1 MAVKS
6 YVVFGLGKF
15 GSSVAVS
22 LYRDG
27 CEVLAIDLD
36 PDLVEGI
43 ANEVTYAVRA
53 NVIDPEVFKNLGLE
67 NMDGA
72 VVAIGDNIEAS
83 VMATILSKEAGIPYV
98 LAKASSRTHEL
109 VLHKVG
115 ADQVVYPERDMGSR
129 VARNMVFGRFMDTF
143 ELSDKYSLVEM
154 KTPEDW
160 AGRTLQELD
169 VRGKHGINVI
179 AAKRGEDIAI
189 NLSPNEPLRKD
200 EVLLVVGDNQ
210 RLLKMNRLTQI

>member
-169 VRGKHGINVI
+169 VRDKHGINVI